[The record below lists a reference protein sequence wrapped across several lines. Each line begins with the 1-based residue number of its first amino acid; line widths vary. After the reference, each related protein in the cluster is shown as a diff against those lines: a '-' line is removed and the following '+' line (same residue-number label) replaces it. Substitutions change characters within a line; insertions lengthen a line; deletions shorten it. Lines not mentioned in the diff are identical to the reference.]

1 MQTVAAGW
9 LVFDLTGNA
18 TAVGVL
24 TFLSRGPGMF
34 LSAYGGELADRFERR
49 KLVILLYF
57 GQAAPAALLA
67 LVAWEDISRVTEVYV
82 ATCAIGVTG
91 ALASPS
97 LQQMV
102 VATVPAQLAKQ
113 ATGLGSVSYNTA
125 RLIGPAV
132 GGGLVAAIGP
142 GPCFA
147 INALSYFAVIVMVAT
162 LPASAGAAPRGRTR
176 IRTAVA
182 EARVDPILR
191 GLILGAVLFS
201 ILVAPVQELAPA
213 IARRHGE
220 GAHLLGFLLTALAAG
235 GLVGNLVRAR
245 LDRRGIPA
253 QKAIATSLFV
263 CAATLLLVAATSEY
277 ALVLAA
283 MLACGAAWDV
293 LYVNSLTGVQFADPG
308 RAGLMTGLFFSGT
321 LGGVTLGALAVGA
334 LFDAIGVGWGLTVCA
349 AATALAGAWAS
360 RQPSAAGSDPL
371 ARET

>member
-1 MQTVAAGW
+1 
-9 LVFDLTGNA
+9 
-18 TAVGVL
+18 
-24 TFLSRGPGMF
+24 
-34 LSAYGGELADRFERR
+34 
-49 KLVILLYF
+49 
-57 GQAAPAALLA
+57 
-67 LVAWEDISRVTEVYV
+67 
-82 ATCAIGVTG
+82 
-91 ALASPS
+91 
-97 LQQMV
+97 
-102 VATVPAQLAKQ
+102 
-113 ATGLGSVSYNTA
+113 
-125 RLIGPAV
+125 
-132 GGGLVAAIGP
+132 
-142 GPCFA
+142 
-147 INALSYFAVIVMVAT
+147 VAT